1 MKSRPLAIVF
11 FTVFLDLLGF
21 GLVLPLLPHFSL
33 TYQASRAQIGLLMGT
48 YSLFQFVFA
57 PVWGSLS
64 DRVGRKPVL
73 LLSITGSTL
82 SYVIFALAP
91 SLSWLFISRALAGTM
106 AANLATAQA
115 YVADVTTPEN
125 RARGMGMVGAAFGLG
140 FVFGPALG
148 IFAGPRG
155 QLTVGLLAASL
166 SGLDLLLA
174 SVILHESLPR
184 ERRGRVRPTGHRIRR
199 MVIALKNP
207 LLGSTILIFFLV
219 TLAWSSLE
227 PTLPLLLG
235 EPPFHY
241 GAGGIAGALT
251 YMGFVVAFF
260 QGGLAGRLARK
271 GGEGRMVLMGLLCL
285 IGGLIALPLM
295 MRVGGLYTA
304 LTFLAMGQGMNSPAL
319 NSMISRAAAA
329 DEQGATLGVSQG
341 FSSLARI
348 IGPALA
354 GTLYGLNRGLP
365 YWVAAGLAL
374 VAMGL
379 AIQVAVVHIRRA
391 RAQREAAGSGD

>member
-73 LLSITGSTL
+73 LLSISGSTL